1 MLSVLLVFFVVLT
14 TNLIDKDNFRRVKE
28 SIVTIYE
35 DRLVANDLI
44 YELSL
49 LVHEKEMAAALSNDR
64 FFQGPNDRVNEKI
77 DILIKKYLT
86 TKLTDQEASIFGM
99 LQDDL
104 SQLNQI
110 EASTNIDMP
119 AYNKQLSNIK
129 ENLYDLSKIQL
140 KEGRNQ
146 MLLSKEAFRDVEL
159 FTRME
164 IYVLILLAIIIQVI
178 ILYKPKKDSDW
189 CSPNDPLLLYRRD

>member
-1 MLSVLLVFFVVLT
+1 MLSVLLVFFVILT

-49 LVHEKEMAAALSNDR
+49 LIHEKEMAAALSEGS

-77 DILIKKYLT
+77 NILVEQYLT

-104 SQLNQI
+104 SKLSQI
-110 EASTNIDMP
+110 EASSNMNMP
-119 AYNKQLSNIK
+119 AYRKQLSNIK

-146 MLLSKEAFRDVEL
+146 MLLSKAAFKDVEL
-159 FTRME
+159 FTRLE
-164 IYVLILLAIIIQVI
+164 IYVLIILAIIIQVI
-178 ILYKPKKDSDW
+178 ILYKPKGDSE
-189 CSPNDPLLLYRRD
+189 LV

>member
-49 LVHEKEMAAALSNDR
+49 LIHEKEMAAALSNDR

-178 ILYKPKKDSDW
+178 ILYKPKKEPD
-189 CSPNDPLLLYRRD
+189 LV